1 VNPIVQKLYEVLQAS
16 SSVSDFVFRLL
27 SSTNLNPFA
36 QLSDE
41 ARAST
46 ILQLEILSGIAKGL
60 TRSDD
65 GFTVLEED
73 SEVIADTTAVTVAR
87 DDPRAVKLREN
98 IFAAIRGVVE
108 LWSLDVEISHVSS
121 FLPPPIT
128 RSCDSRRPFSI
139 VD

>member
-1 VNPIVQKLYEVLQAS
+1 MIPCLGYLLY
-16 SSVSDFVFRLL
+16 
-27 SSTNLNPFA
+27 STNLNSFA

-60 TRSDD
+60 TRSED
-65 GFTVLEED
+65 GFAILED
-73 SEVIADTTAVTVAR
+73 DPEVVADTTAVQLAR

-108 LWSLDVEISHVSS
+108 LWSLDVEISHVSLFRLS
-121 FLPPPIT
+121 VLVTEGDRF
-128 RSCDSRRPFSI
+128 
-139 VD
+139 

>member
-1 VNPIVQKLYEVLQAS
+1 MKYYKRHPR
-16 SSVSDFVFRLL
+16 SVIPCLGYLL
-27 SSTNLNPFA
+27 SSTNLNSFA

-60 TRSDD
+60 TRSED
-65 GFTVLEED
+65 GFAILED
-73 SEVIADTTAVTVAR
+73 DPEVVADTTAVQLAR

-108 LWSLDVEISHVSS
+108 LWSLDVEISHVSY
-121 FLPPPIT
+121 FFPFPIT
-128 RSCDSRRPFSI
+128 RSCD
-139 VD
+139 